1 MSLNQSNL
9 AIEQNISN
17 AGGFKGLSLLYLLPG
32 FDIFKGQ
39 IPDCMQ
45 RVLLG
50 IVRQFLNIWLT
61 SSGELYFIRD
71 ADVKLIN
78 EFILSVSPPDELLR
92 ILIPLTTYWNL
103 WKASE
108 CRSWLLFYS
117 PVVLRNILPGAYYH
131 LWLLLV
137 NGMRLLLKP
146 SVSCKEIKKVML
158 IFCKFVNQIPTLYG
172 IQHVS
177 YNVHFLLHVVDSA
190 EYWGAPWAYSAFMY
204 V

>member
-1 MSLNQSNL
+1 MGIL
-9 AIEQNISN
+9 AVDFVQ
-17 AGGFKGLSLLYLLPG
+17 A
-32 FDIFKGQ
+32 
-39 IPDCMQ
+39 
-45 RVLLG
+45 R
-50 IVRQFLNIWLT
+50 
-61 SSGELYFIRD
+61 
-71 ADVKLIN
+71 VKLIN

-131 LWLLLV
+131 HWLLLV

-146 SVSCKEIKKVML
+146 SVSCKEIEKVML
-158 IFCKFVNQIPTLYG
+158 LFCKFVNQIPTLYG